1 MRERTWI
8 FGFNVQ
14 IPSINNLSLA
24 VILMMTGMA
33 DVEAADDKIPILQ
46 SGAKIYEVSP
56 AGKVRYDKPHKEV
69 KNGKIYEVS
78 PSGKVRYDKPSYVIK
93 P

>member
-1 MRERTWI
+1 M
-8 FGFNVQ
+8 Q
-14 IPSINNLSLA
+14 INNLISDFCLPGFSRKYLVPLGVMVA
-24 VILMMTGMA
+24 LGSAEIS
-33 DVEAADDKIPILQ
+33 AAPETKPELKN
-46 SGAKIYEVSP
+46 GTKIYEVSP

-78 PSGKVRYDKPSYVIK
+78 PTGKIRYDKSSHIIK